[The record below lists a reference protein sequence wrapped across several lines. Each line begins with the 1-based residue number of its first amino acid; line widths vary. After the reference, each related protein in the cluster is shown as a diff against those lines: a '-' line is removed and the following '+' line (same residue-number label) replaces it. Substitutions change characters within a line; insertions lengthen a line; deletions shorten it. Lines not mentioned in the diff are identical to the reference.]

1 MTIKTLQCSHKQ
13 NVSTRHHWS
22 LTKISHAQCGTS
34 MTRISHCI
42 YGKMISCSHTE
53 LATHNLACSQ
63 LCSRQSTSTHMP
75 LWYVPKT
82 SSSHAC
88 FTKNQYNEGVKMH
101 LQTSLTLARSE
112 LSKVKLAKR
121 NKKENKKGK
130 KRKKFKFFSLIF
142 HTSPIAF
149 RQREQKIRFR
159 PINLHLCLV
168 DRKRA

>member
-1 MTIKTLQCSHKQ
+1 MLNKAYVTIKTLQCSHKQ

-121 NKKENKKGK
+121 NKKENKKEK
-130 KRKKFKFFSLIF
+130 IQIFFPDFSYQSNSLP
-142 HTSPIAF
+142 TA
-149 RQREQKIRFR
+149 
-159 PINLHLCLV
+159 
-168 DRKRA
+168 RAKN